1 MVRESL
7 RIRQD
12 LHVSN
17 NFLYNQ
23 SRNEQELINFIESIM
38 ESDNIPGLSV
48 AVVKGEHI
56 VWDKSFGMANIEQN
70 IPVSDTTMFMLASV
84 SKTITATALMQLWED
99 DLINL
104 DEDNN
109 SYLPFNVVHPD
120 YPNIP
125 ITPKMLLT
133 HTSGIKD
140 NWNVMDYY
148 DGDSE
153 LALGYYLEQ
162 YLTPNGDFYNQNAG
176 TESSITLINK
186 EKYGTSRSLKRFE
199 RCCTT

>member
-1 MVRESL
+1 M
-7 RIRQD
+7 
-12 LHVSN
+12 
-17 NFLYNQ
+17 
-23 SRNEQELINFIESIM
+23 NEKKTNFIESIM

-84 SKTITATALMQLWED
+84 SKTVTATALMQLWED

-104 DEDNN
+104 DEDIN

-120 YPNIP
+120 YPNIS

-140 NWNVMDYY
+140 NWNV
-148 DGDSE
+148 S
-153 LALGYYLEQ
+153 
-162 YLTPNGDFYNQNAG
+162 
-176 TESSITLINK
+176 K
-186 EKYGTSRSLKRFE
+186 EKMEKEDDMEKTVKQIDNVVGKIRAKRFE
-199 RCCTT
+199 NIIIENENRSA